1 MKLKLKSITQGLLLL
16 GCAGLAQAQDRSH
29 TLSIELTNL
38 TQGIAF
44 TPLLVSAHDAG
55 TDLFEIG
62 EPASSSL
69 QAMAEGGA
77 LDGLVSDLQAAG
89 AVLSTNPAGGPLMPT
104 SMVTVMDFDPQ
115 ANTHLS
121 IAAMLLPTNDGFVGL
136 DAWPIPSEPGT
147 YTLML
152 NGYDAG
158 TEANDERVVDGGGMP
173 GVSGIPAVPFVD
185 AGTGGTGITTNIP
198 NGSVHIHP
206 GNIGD
211 SDMTGGS
218 SDLMSAKHRWLNPI
232 AKVVITVK

>member
-1 MKLKLKSITQGLLLL
+1 MKLKSITQGLLLL
-16 GCAGLAQAQDRSH
+16 SCAGLAHAQDHTH

-44 TPLLVSAHDAG
+44 TPLLVSAHGAG
-55 TDLFEIG
+55 TDLFEVG

-77 LDGLVSDLQAAG
+77 LDGLVADLQATG
-89 AVLSTNPAGGPLMPT
+89 AALSTNPAGGPLMPT
-104 SMVTVMDFDPQ
+104 MSAMVEDFDPKT
-115 ANTHLS
+115 NTHLS
-121 IAAMLLPTNDGFVGL
+121 ITAMLLPTNDGFVGL

-158 TEANDERVVDGGGMP
+158 TEANDERVIDGGGMP
-173 GVSGIPAVPFVD
+173 GALGIPAVPFVA
-185 AGTGGTGITTNIP
+185 AGEGGTGVTTTIP
-198 NGSVHIHP
+198 NDSVHIHP

-211 SDMTGGS
+211 SDMTGGI
-218 SDLMSAKHRWLNPI
+218 SDLMSHQHRWLNPV
-232 AKVVITVK
+232 AKVVITVQ